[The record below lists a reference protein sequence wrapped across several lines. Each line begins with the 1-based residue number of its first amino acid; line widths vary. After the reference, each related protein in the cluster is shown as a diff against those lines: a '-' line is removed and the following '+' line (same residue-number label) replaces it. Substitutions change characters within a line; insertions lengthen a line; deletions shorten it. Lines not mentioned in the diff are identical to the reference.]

1 MSSSE
6 AEDVAVIGAA
16 CQAIWLRRLLA
27 DILQMQGRATEVFC
41 DNKATIAMTKNLAF
55 HSRTKHIDI
64 RYHFIWKLVAVGEVT
79 LSYCNTNSQV
89 ADILTKSLLRAKHEV
104 FRLRTG
110 VTSFEA
116 RGSVE
121 SASKG

>member
-1 MSSSE
+1 
-6 AEDVAVIGAA
+6 
-16 CQAIWLRRLLA
+16 
-27 DILQMQGRATEVFC
+27 MQRGATEVLC

-64 RYHFIWKLVAVGEVT
+64 HSHFIRKLVADGEIT

-89 ADILTKSLLRAKHEV
+89 TGILTKSLPQAKHEV
-104 FRLRTG
+104 FRLRMG

-116 RGSVE
+116 RESVE